1 MSALAVLYLVIPL
14 PLAFVVHEAEE
25 IITQHKWMM
34 SHGERLKRRFPRLGF
49 LVNHLSQIDTKAFL
63 IAALEE
69 FFVLLGVTIY
79 VFIQGNYATELWVA
93 MFMAFSIHILI
104 HLFQALIVRSY
115 VPGVATSVVLLP
127 YLAYGIWS
135 IGLTMDIIK
144 VSMLSIIG
152 LLAVAIN
159 LFFSHKLGLKI
170 SKRGKL

>member
-49 LVNHLSQIDTKAFL
+49 LINHLSQIDTKAFL

-79 VFIQGNYATELWVA
+79 VFIQGN
-93 MFMAFSIHILI
+93 
-104 HLFQALIVRSY
+104 
-115 VPGVATSVVLLP
+115 
-127 YLAYGIWS
+127 
-135 IGLTMDIIK
+135 
-144 VSMLSIIG
+144 
-152 LLAVAIN
+152 
-159 LFFSHKLGLKI
+159 
-170 SKRGKL
+170 